1 MTDNRPAAAIPA
13 RRSRAFGIAALAL
26 VNVLWGLSFIAS
38 KYALTAGFPPMT
50 LATVRYTFAVA
61 VLTPI
66 ALAKERSLRIHRRDV
81 PLALLAAVLGI
92 TMYYFFEYT
101 GMTYTSASSAA
112 LILAGV
118 PVLALLYGIVFQRAK
133 AGTAQWISLALSLLG
148 VFAVIRFGA
157 QGEGGFGGSLKGN
170 LLILGCCCC
179 WVLYIQCNAGLRG
192 KYSGLRLTSWQ
203 ALCALITLIPFA
215 LAESGRW
222 QPVSLLAWACALG
235 LAVFCSALCYF
246 LYTEA
251 LSALDPFTA
260 SLFVN
265 INPIA
270 AVLGGM
276 LLLGERLAPLQLAGG
291 ALILCSLLLNNK
303 RKNGTR

>member
-1 MTDNRPAAAIPA
+1 MTDNQLAPA

-26 VNVLWGLSFIAS
+26 VNTLWGLSFIAS

-50 LATVRYTFAVA
+50 LAAVRYLFAVA
-61 VLTPI
+61 ILTPV
-66 ALAKERSLRIHRRDV
+66 ALAREKSLRIHKRDV

-118 PVLALLYGIVFQRAK
+118 PVLSLLYGIVIQRAK
-133 AGTAQWISLALSLLG
+133 AGPAQWISLALSLLG
-148 VFAVIRFGA
+148 VFSVIRFG
-157 QGEGGFGGSLKGN
+157 GESEFGGSLKGN
-170 LLILGCCCC
+170 LLILGCCVC
-179 WVLYIQCNAGLRG
+179 WVLYIQCNTGLRG
-192 KYSGLRLTSWQ
+192 KYTGLRLTSWQ

-215 LAESGRW
+215 LAESPRW
-222 QPVSLLAWACALG
+222 QPVNILAWACVLG
-235 LAVFCSALCYF
+235 LAVFCSALCFF

-270 AVLGGM
+270 AVLGSM

-291 ALILCSLLLNNK
+291 GLILCSLLLNNR
-303 RKNGTR
+303 RK